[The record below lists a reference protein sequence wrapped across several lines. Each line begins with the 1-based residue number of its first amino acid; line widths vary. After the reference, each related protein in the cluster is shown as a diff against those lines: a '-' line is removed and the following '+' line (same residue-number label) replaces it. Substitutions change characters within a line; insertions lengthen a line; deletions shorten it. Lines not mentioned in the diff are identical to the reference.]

1 MSRVTVRL
9 YGDLA
14 QLAGE
19 ADRHGIVEL
28 GFPGDRTVKDL
39 VESLGVPHTEVD
51 LLLVD
56 GVSVGFDHRLGEGD
70 RVSVYPVFHDVEVD
84 AISRVRPDEPPPDRF
99 LLDVHLGKLA
109 SHLRLLGIDADYD
122 NDRDDR
128 ELAVLATRDG
138 RTLLT
143 RDRGLLMRARI
154 VHGYLVRSA
163 DPVEQ
168 AVEVVRRFGLAGVA
182 EPFTRCL
189 TCGAPLRRTEKA
201 DVIDELPPRTRREHD
216 RFVRCAGCGGVYWRG
231 SHHERLRSLVDEIL
245 SRARRTRRTGS

>member
-1 MSRVTVRL
+1 MPRVTVRL

-19 ADRHGIVEL
+19 ADRRGIVEL
-28 GFPGDRTVKDL
+28 GYPGTRTVKDL

-56 GVSVGFDHRLGEGD
+56 GESVGFDHRLDEGE
-70 RVSVYPVFHDVEVD
+70 RVSVYPVFHDVAVD
-84 AISRVRPDEPPPDRF
+84 AISKVRPDEPPPTRF

-109 SHLRLLGIDADYD
+109 NHLRLLGLDAAYD

-128 ELAVLATRDG
+128 ELAVLATTDD

-143 RDRGLLMRARI
+143 RDRGLLMRARV
-154 VHGYLVRSA
+154 VHGYLVRST

-168 AVEVVRRFGLAGVA
+168 AAEVVRRFRLADAVD
-182 EPFTRCL
+182 PFTRCL
-189 TCGAPLRRTEKA
+189 TCGADLHPAEKGE
-201 DVIDELPPRTRREHD
+201 VIDELPPRTRRDHD
-216 RFVRCAGCGGVYWRG
+216 RFVRCSGCGSVYWRG
-231 SHHERLRSLVDEIL
+231 SHHERLRDLVDEIV
-245 SRARRTRRTGS
+245 SRAGG